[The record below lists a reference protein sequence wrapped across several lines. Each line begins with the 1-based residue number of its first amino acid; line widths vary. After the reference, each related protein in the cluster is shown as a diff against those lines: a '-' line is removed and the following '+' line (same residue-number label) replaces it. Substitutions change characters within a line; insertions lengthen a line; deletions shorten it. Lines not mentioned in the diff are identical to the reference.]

1 MSTRE
6 SRRTFVAAD
15 QTLAVF
21 RVHGEP
27 DFAVIPPAVCRR
39 GWYRVEL
46 DFETRIASFSLIRL
60 VSEEETPHE

>member
-15 QTLAVF
+15 QTVSVF

-27 DFAVIPPAVCRR
+27 DFAVIPPAVCKR
-39 GWYRVEL
+39 GWYRVDL
-46 DFETRIASFSLIRL
+46 DFETRIATFTLISLAPP
-60 VSEEETPHE
+60 EEGT